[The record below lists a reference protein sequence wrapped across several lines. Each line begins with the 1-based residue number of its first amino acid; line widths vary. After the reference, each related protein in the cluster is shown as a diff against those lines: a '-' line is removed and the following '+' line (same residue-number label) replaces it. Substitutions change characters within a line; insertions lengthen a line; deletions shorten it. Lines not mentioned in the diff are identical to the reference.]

1 MNDIVYF
8 MIICIGLGWRLIFT
22 GVDMRQRRVGMINCI
37 LLDGGLCLAKTDMQQ
52 RRVFHDKSCF

>member
-37 LLDGGLCLAKTDMQQ
+37 LLDGGLCLAKTDMQ
-52 RRVFHDKSCF
+52 